1 MTMMNVRREQEVWVS
16 FQSPH
21 ICQHFF
27 FYKVQAD
34 TIRNFPL
41 VFGDQ
46 EEDRV
51 EKPDERTDREKLTDL
66 IDFYYNTFM
75 VIAGEDPLKMKQAQE
90 INVQEALFY
99 LSYMVKKNKKLEA
112 QYKKQKV

>member
-1 MTMMNVRREQEVWVS
+1 M
-16 FQSPH
+16 
-21 ICQHFF
+21 
-27 FYKVQAD
+27 
-34 TIRNFPL
+34 
-41 VFGDQ
+41 
-46 EEDRV
+46 
-51 EKPDERTDREKLTDL
+51 